1 MLVNRFETHLVL
13 LSCGY
18 CVEEGLGS
26 VMMETLVV
34 LDEHRNEF
42 YNRRAQGPARFG
54 SSPSRGFRG
63 INCRTFQSGGVG
75 ILPTPL
81 KAVTKRA
88 CSSSPK
94 TPSPSV
100 NPHSEGSKKKVVK
113 SKSIPIGIKIRA
125 DLNKEGFFFEGFPYS
140 ELWAGPAYSNSPPP
154 SSLPIPTFPLCSKRA
169 VSLDLPEKSASD
181 MNFHP
186 VAKSAPSSPTRD
198 HSICFSRSFFHS
210 DDSATKTLRRILN
223 LDIADD

>member
-1 MLVNRFETHLVL
+1 
-13 LSCGY
+13 
-18 CVEEGLGS
+18 
-26 VMMETLVV
+26 METLVV

-42 YNRRAQGPARFG
+42 YSRRAQGPARFG

-81 KAVTKRA
+81 KAATKRA
-88 CSSSPK
+88 CSLSPK
-94 TPSPSV
+94 TPSPSA
-100 NPHSEGSKKKVVK
+100 NPRSEGSKKKVAK
-113 SKSIPIGIKIRA
+113 SSSVPIGIKIRA
-125 DLNKEGFFFEGFPYS
+125 DLNKERFLFEGFPYS

-169 VSLDLPEKSASD
+169 VSLDLPEKLAS
-181 MNFHP
+181 NVILRL
-186 VAKSAPSSPTRD
+186 VAKSAPASPSRD
-198 HSICFSRSFFHS
+198 HSTSFSRSFIHC

-223 LDIADD
+223 LDIADE